1 MTKQI
6 DTETASALLQRRRYV
21 GGNTVVAEMEGA
33 DGVWGMK
40 LHHNLIAVLTPDD
53 KLYFTMAGWDSPTTR
68 NRLNGL
74 RVGVYQKN
82 YEQHVGDQVIYT
94 TCWYRRESF
103 GVCTTVTNWRSD
115 WEKNKATEPYVTEA
129 EQARLGAMLID
140 KLGLIVRNG
149 QVNTAWGVKAPIG
162 LGASLVEW
170 IGDAG
175 FRLVVK

>member
-6 DTETASALLQRRRYV
+6 DNTTASALLQRTPYI
-21 GGNTVVAEMEGA
+21 GGNTVIEEMVGNS
-33 DGVWGMK
+33 GVWCMK

-74 RVGVYQKN
+74 RVGVYQ
-82 YEQHVGDQVIYT
+82 QHYQQRVGDETISVT
-94 TCWYRRESF
+94 GWYRRESF
-103 GVCTTVTNWRSD
+103 GVCTQVVSWRDD
-115 WEKNKATEPYVTEA
+115 WEKNKITESYITEA

-140 KLGLIVRNG
+140 RLGLLVRNG
-149 QVNTAWGVKAPIG
+149 KVNTAWGVKTPIG
-162 LGASLVEW
+162 LGGSLVEW

-175 FRLVVK
+175 FVLVVK